1 MKKVRRILIVL
12 ISVVLVLGLTG
23 CGKKNDAV
31 FTLNGTTVDKKA
43 VDIFGFI
50 YVAEHSLVDYDQL
63 SDVYEDGETYAEHY
77 KNDLEQDIILS
88 VLLNKEAD
96 DNKIVLSAEDMTKAE
111 ERADAL
117 AAKLGSDRLKDAGID
132 KNDIKKIYEMRLH
145 GNSYAASIGEY
156 QVDGAGNIENVK
168 DIGGDDKADDSSEG
182 EDTDRYIRV
191 FQITFPT
198 VIYDENGM
206 LQTDNDGQLI
216 RVSSEEMDN
225 MKQSAESFSEK
236 AGEGEDVEK
245 LLKDEPVNVTGVERV
260 LKYNDLSDDYKKA
273 VSGLMPGAVSGV
285 IPGEY
290 GYYIVKMLDPADN
303 EHAETIKNYEVQKE
317 SQEARQKLFDR
328 LFDVYV
334 GNDKGYRD
342 DEMWDSISITD
353 YTI

>member
-1 MKKVRRILIVL
+1 MKKVRHILVVL
-12 ISVVLVLGLTG
+12 FSVALVLGLAG
-23 CGKKNDAV
+23 CGKKDDAV
-31 FTLNGTTVDKKA
+31 FTLNGTTVDKKD

-50 YVAEHSLVDYDQL
+50 YVMEHSLVDNDQL
-63 SDVYEDGETYAEHY
+63 SDVYEDGDTYAEHY

-96 DNKIVLSAEDMTKAE
+96 DNKIVLSAEDKTKAE

-117 AAKLGSDRLKDAGID
+117 ATKVGSDRLKEAGID

-145 GNSYAASIGEY
+145 GYSYAASIGEY
-156 QVDGAGNIENVK
+156 EADEAGNVENAEESNE
-168 DIGGDDKADDSSEG
+168 DEIADEASDG
-182 EDTDRYIRV
+182 EDLDRYIRV
-191 FQITFPT
+191 FQVTFPT
-198 VIYDENGM
+198 VVYDENGM
-206 LQTDNDGQLI
+206 LQTDSDGQLI

-225 MKQSAESFSEK
+225 MRLSAESFSERVE
-236 AGEGEDVEK
+236 EGEDIER
-245 LLKDEPVNVTGVERV
+245 LLKDEPVNVTGTERV

-334 GNDKGYRD
+334 GNDKGYRN